1 MNRDQKTVILQLTKA
16 LSNEEYK
23 KLYFELRRQIWSGIM
38 VLPPDIEFIGVCGDD
53 DAIAIIS
60 KEKDDDSRTVIVS
73 PATDKEVR

>member
-1 MNRDQKTVILQLTKA
+1 MNRNQKTVILKLTKA

-53 DAIAIIS
+53 DAVAIIS
-60 KEKDDDSRTVIVS
+60 KEKEDLQTVIVS
-73 PATDKEVR
+73 ADTDKEVR

>member
-1 MNRDQKTVILQLTKA
+1 MNRNQKTVILKLTKA

-53 DAIAIIS
+53 DAVAIIS
-60 KEKDDDSRTVIVS
+60 KEKEDSETVIVS
-73 PATDKEVR
+73 ADTDKEVR